1 MVSDTR
7 REFLKAMGRGALAL
21 GACHYLPSLATAWAE
36 PSAEKPPNFVFILA
50 DDWGWGDL
58 GCYGHEFLK
67 TPNLDRLAAQGTLL
81 TQFYV
86 NGPVCSPSRTG
97 IMTGQFPSRNRVFG
111 HFASDLNAKRG
122 MPNWLDPK
130 VTTLPRLLRQR
141 GYVTG
146 HFGKWHLGNGAFD
159 GVTAPEP
166 SEYGVDDYR
175 VFGGNGPRW
184 EDPQWNARSSELIV
198 DEAVRFVAANREKPF
213 FVNVWLKDT
222 HATLEPSKEQ
232 MAAYPD
238 FKGALQIYYS
248 AVTDADRQLGRL
260 FDKLGELG
268 LADNTIVI
276 FTSDNGPEDIHV
288 GNASHSGVGSAGPFR
303 GRKRSLYEGGVRMPF
318 IVRWPQKIPAGR
330 VDDSTVMSGVD
341 MLPTI
346 CALAGAQSPKDWKLD
361 GVDMS
366 GTLKGS
372 PTHRA
377 KPLMWDF
384 RYGVAGDTLNRSP
397 MLAIRDGDWKL
408 LMNPD
413 RSRVELYDI
422 PHDPS
427 ELNNVADRHPDVVR
441 KLSDALLKWFKS
453 LPEGPIEPEAGKADY
468 RWPQPLTHE

>member
-1 MVSDTR
+1 
-7 REFLKAMGRGALAL
+7 
-21 GACHYLPSLATAWAE
+21 
-36 PSAEKPPNFVFILA
+36 
-50 DDWGWGDL
+50 
-58 GCYGHEFLK
+58 
-67 TPNLDRLAAQGTLL
+67 
-81 TQFYV
+81 
-86 NGPVCSPSRTG
+86 
-97 IMTGQFPSRNRVFG
+97 
-111 HFASDLNAKRG
+111 
-122 MPNWLDPK
+122 
-130 VTTLPRLLRQR
+130 
-141 GYVTG
+141 
-146 HFGKWHLGNGAFD
+146 
-159 GVTAPEP
+159 
-166 SEYGVDDYR
+166 
-175 VFGGNGPRW
+175 
-184 EDPQWNARSSELIV
+184 
-198 DEAVRFVAANREKPF
+198 
-213 FVNVWLKDT
+213 
-222 HATLEPSKEQ
+222 

-318 IVRWPQKIPAGR
+318 LVRWPQKIPAGR

-346 CALAGAQSPKDWKLD
+346 CALAGVQSPKDWKLD

-372 PTHRA
+372 PAHRA

-422 PHDPS
+422 PHDSS
-427 ELNNVADRHPDVVR
+427 ELNNVADRHPDVVG

-468 RWPQPLTHE
+468 RWPQPLAHE